1 MTNKKPSIFKM
12 IRAPFLTSVIAP
24 LAAGTLLCVKITGF
38 INIPGFIIVL
48 ISGICIHIATNVY
61 NDIYDTLQGNDSVN
75 SERNEF
81 SGGSGVLQSHPE
93 LLGSMYSIARIALA
107 AALCF
112 NIALMF
118 FIERELW
125 LLLWI
130 LFAVSVFFCKYYTA
144 APVKLA
150 YRGMGEISVWLAFGP
165 MAILMAAVGQNL
177 PVSNELFIL
186 MPVCGLSTLSILLIG
201 QMIDIEADRSAGKHG
216 VASRL
221 GTGITSFIYIAVHC
235 GIIINITALYIF
247 TSISAWYLL
256 LPLLPY
262 LLIFPGAASNALKNH
277 NMPHELKKTAAA
289 TVKIHVLFSVLL
301 ITGLAISIFY

>member
-1 MTNKKPSIFKM
+1 MTREKPSIVQM

-24 LAAGTLLCVKITGF
+24 LAAGTLLCVKIAGF
-38 INIPGFIIVL
+38 MYIPGFIIVL

-61 NDIYDTLQGNDSVN
+61 NDIYDTLQGNDTVN
-75 SERNEF
+75 AERNEF

-93 LLGSMYSIARIALA
+93 LMGSMYSIARTALA

-112 NIALMF
+112 NISLMF

-125 LLLWI
+125 PLLWI
-130 LFAVSVFFCKYYTA
+130 LFAVSAFFSKYYTA

-165 MAILMAAVGQNL
+165 MAVLMAAVGQNL
-177 PVSNELFIL
+177 PISRELFIL
-186 MPVCGLSTLSILLIG
+186 MPLCGLSTLSILLIG
-201 QMIDIEADRSAGKHG
+201 QMIDLKADKIAGKHG
-216 VASRL
+216 IASRL
-221 GTGITSFIYIAVHC
+221 GTGITSFIYIAVQC
-235 GIIINITALYIF
+235 AIIINITVLYIF

-256 LPLLPY
+256 LPLVPY
-262 LLIFPGAASNALKNH
+262 LLLFPGAAVNVLKNH
-277 NMPHELKKTAAA
+277 NKPHELKKTAAA

-301 ITGLAISIFY
+301 ITGLSISLFY

>member
-1 MTNKKPSIFKM
+1 MTNGKPSIIQM
-12 IRAPFLTSVIAP
+12 IRAPFLTSVAAP
-24 LAAGTLLCVKITGF
+24 LIAGTLLCVKITGF
-38 INIPGFIIVL
+38 MNIPGFIIVL
-48 ISGICIHIATNVY
+48 ISGILIHIATNVY

-75 SERNEF
+75 AERNEF

-93 LLGSMYSIARIALA
+93 LMGSMYSIARIALG
-107 AALCF
+107 AALCL

-125 LLLWI
+125 PMLWI
-130 LFAVSVFFCKYYTA
+130 LFAISVFFSKYYTA

-165 MAILMAAVGQNL
+165 MAILMAALGQNL
-177 PVSNELFIL
+177 PISRELFLL

-201 QMIDIEADRSAGKHG
+201 QMIDIEADKSAGKHG
-216 VASRL
+216 IASRL
-221 GTGITSFIYIAVHC
+221 GTGITSFLYITVQC
-235 GIIINITALYIF
+235 GIIMNIAALYIF

-256 LPLLPY
+256 LPLIPY
-262 LLIFPGAASNALKNH
+262 LLLFPGAAVNAVKNH
-277 NMPHELKKTAAA
+277 NKPHELKKTAAA

-301 ITGLAISIFY
+301 ITGLSINLFY

>member
-24 LAAGTLLCVKITGF
+24 LTAGTILCVKISGI
-38 INIPGFIIVL
+38 INIPAFIIVL

-75 SERNEF
+75 AERNEF

-93 LLGSMYSIARIALA
+93 LLGSMYNIARIALA

-118 FIERELW
+118 FIEKELW
-125 LLLWI
+125 PILWI
-130 LFAVSVFFCKYYTA
+130 LFAVSAFFSKYYTA

-165 MAILMAAVGQNL
+165 MAVLMAALGQNL
-177 PVSNELFIL
+177 PLSNEILIL
-186 MPVCGLSTLSILLIG
+186 MPVCGLSTLSILLTG
-201 QMIDIEADRSAGKHG
+201 QMIDLKADRLAGKHG
-216 VASRL
+216 IASRL
-221 GTGITSFIYIAVHC
+221 GTRITSFTYIAVQSS
-235 GIIINITALYIF
+235 IIINIIALYIF

-256 LPLLPY
+256 LPLVPY
-262 LLIFPGAASNALKNH
+262 LLLFPGAAVNIVRNHSN
-277 NMPHELKKTAAA
+277 PHELKKTAAA
-289 TVKIHVLFSVLL
+289 TVKIHVLFSALL
-301 ITGLAISIFY
+301 IAGLTISLFY